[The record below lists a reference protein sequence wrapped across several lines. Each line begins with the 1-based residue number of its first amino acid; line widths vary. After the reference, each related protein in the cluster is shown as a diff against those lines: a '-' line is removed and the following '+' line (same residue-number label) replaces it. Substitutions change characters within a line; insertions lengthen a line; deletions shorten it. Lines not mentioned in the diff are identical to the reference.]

1 MRSNPR
7 PSTWTVR
14 SSWSASDRPGVV
26 QRSLGWSSSRTRRR
40 PCRVSARERSSTS
53 RSSSARMRTQYGAT
67 RLAHASP
74 SGREQVPCAR
84 RIGEQTGEQPAVWLV
99 LHGFPAPVELA
110 WYLRRVS
117 GADLRQ
123 LAPETWPGGPRR
135 RGQEVRHIAAA
146 RQRGQQRRQVEPG
159 RTPPDK
165 QQPSPGT
172 GPADRR
178 PPRAAGDQRRLRP
191 PRLRPARTSCAQDSQ
206 ICTAFVLI
214 GAKPTSAQIG
224 GSRVPCDPDAVT
236 VCDETAAVQA
246 GHVSGGQ
253 MPGRA
258 LGP

>member
-1 MRSNPR
+1 
-7 PSTWTVR
+7 
-14 SSWSASDRPGVV
+14 
-26 QRSLGWSSSRTRRR
+26 
-40 PCRVSARERSSTS
+40 
-53 RSSSARMRTQYGAT
+53 MRTQYGAT

-99 LHGFPAPVELA
+99 LHGFAAPVELA

-117 GADLRQ
+117 RADLRQ

-135 RGQEVRHIAAA
+135 RGQEVRHTAAA
-146 RQRGQQRRQVEPG
+146 WQRGQQRRQVEPG
-159 RTPPDK
+159 RMPPDK

-191 PRLRPARTSCAQDSQ
+191 PRLRPACTSCAQDSQ

-224 GSRVPCDPDAVT
+224 GSVATESQVLNHPPRHAGRRRLAGNGRRARWVVSTSRPVT
-236 VCDETAAVQA
+236 SARALRGDRAATAQA
-246 GHVSGGQ
+246 GASPQAFPGQ
-253 MPGRA
+253 PAMLAAARA
-258 LGP
+258 ASVAA